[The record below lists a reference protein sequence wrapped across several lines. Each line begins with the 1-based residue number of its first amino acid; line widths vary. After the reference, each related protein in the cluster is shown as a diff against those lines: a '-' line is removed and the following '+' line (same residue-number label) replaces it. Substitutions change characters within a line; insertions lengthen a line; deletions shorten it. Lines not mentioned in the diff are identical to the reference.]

1 MPTGVVERFR
11 RMMQT
16 SAAKAPPPQQGQ
28 PAQPPPTDADTIKWL
43 YDVLSILDGKAGALL
58 AFDGLLLAAE
68 ALMHEKMLEKMDWLH
83 PYSLALILF
92 TLVTALLCLF
102 VAQVSYDFLGNIDLD
117 KHDNTAEIDGLGKV
131 IELRTARL
139 GLAWG
144 FSVIAVICF
153 FFLVLFVLVK
163 G

>member
-1 MPTGVVERFR
+1 MPVAVVQRFQ

-16 SAAKAPPPQQGQ
+16 SEANAVPPQQGQ
-28 PAQPPPTDADTIKWL
+28 PAPPPPTDAETIKWL
-43 YDVLSILDGKAGALL
+43 YDVLGILDGKAGALL

-102 VAQVSYDFLGNIDLD
+102 VAQVSYGFLGNIDLD
-117 KHDNTAEIDGLGKV
+117 EHDNTAEIDGLGKV
-131 IELRTARL
+131 VELRTTRL
-139 GLAWG
+139 AMAWG

-153 FFLVLFVLVK
+153 IILVFFVLVK